1 MKGSRLVRT
10 VQENAAFRTKLLV
23 VCFLFALGAILGMLA
38 HRGVTEQDDLY
49 LRSYLLQFAQLSAQP
64 QDAAASLLSVLL
76 VYFRYPLLLMLSGS
90 SAVGLLAV
98 PFFCMMQGF
107 SLAFAVNCFA
117 SAMGADGILLALAA
131 FGIRCMFTLP
141 CFFLMAIGTAE
152 RAYRTTDQRNG
163 GKKKAAN
170 GQQGSTRKIVLWA
183 LLLLGAVVELTLV
196 PQLLQLVLS
205 TVI

>member
-49 LRSYLLQFAQLSAQP
+49 LRSYLLQFAQMSAQP

-141 CFFLMAIGTAE
+141 CFFLLAIGTAE
-152 RAYRTTDQRNG
+152 RAYRTADQRNS